1 MIKIVRKFIN
11 SPNFR
16 RNIVTPNEIVVHMN
30 MTFDVNF
37 KGTMMNVLSQV
48 LYMNQVHHKSYFYKI
63 CKEVYTTVPV
73 SIFFP
78 RNSYLVENF
87 NRKLEAFEAAGLIKF
102 WASAHTDMKYL
113 NYYSAS
119 TGPKELNLSHISGIV
134 QMLVGGLMLA
144 TIVFLLEVFW
154 FKVKKSRVLMWLNE
168 NVSINVRS
176 STCSELK

>member
-1 MIKIVRKFIN
+1 MD
-11 SPNFR
+11 SLNFR
-16 RNIVTPNEIVVHMN
+16 RNIVAPNDIVVYMN

-48 LYMNQVHHKSYFYKI
+48 LYMNQVHHKSYLYKI

-87 NRKLEAFEAAGLIKF
+87 NRKLEAYEAAGLIKF

-113 NYYSAS
+113 NYHSAA
-119 TGPKELNLSHISGIV
+119 TGPKKLNISHISGIV
-134 QMLVGGLMLA
+134 QMLVGGLLLA
-144 TIVFLLEVFW
+144 TIVFILEFFW
-154 FKVKKSRVLMWLNE
+154 FKVRNSRALTWLKE
-168 NVSINVRS
+168 NLSMNICS
-176 STCSELK
+176 SQLK